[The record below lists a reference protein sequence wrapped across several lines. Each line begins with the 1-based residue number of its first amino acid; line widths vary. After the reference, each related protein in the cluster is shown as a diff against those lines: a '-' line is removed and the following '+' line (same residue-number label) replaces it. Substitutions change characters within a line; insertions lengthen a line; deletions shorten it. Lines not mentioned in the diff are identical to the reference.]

1 MINEV
6 CPHCEKP
13 CVSNWRKLLLLPGM
27 TTACRSCGE
36 RVGVPAYGIV
46 SIFPLLFGYLIIFD
60 APGGGFPARLAVA
73 GVLVV
78 FVTYFQVYLLPL
90 VPR

>member
-13 CVSNWRKLLLLPGM
+13 CVSNGRKLFLLPG
-27 TTACRSCGE
+27 TTAACRSCGE
-36 RVGVPAYGIV
+36 QVGVPAYGMV
-46 SIFPLLFGYLIIFD
+46 SIFPLLFAYLIMFD
-60 APGGGFPARLAVA
+60 APGGGMLVRLAVA
-73 GVLVV
+73 GVLVG

-90 VPR
+90 VAR